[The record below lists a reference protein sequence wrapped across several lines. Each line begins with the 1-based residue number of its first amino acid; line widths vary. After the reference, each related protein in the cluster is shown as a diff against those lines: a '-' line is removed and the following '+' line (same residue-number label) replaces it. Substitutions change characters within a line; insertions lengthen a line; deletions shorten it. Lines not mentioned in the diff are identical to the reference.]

1 MPDTHDMR
9 DKILQQVFSAID
21 ELNLQL
27 AVGER
32 IGKSEATVLTGSDG
46 ALESLAFLNL
56 IVATEERVNA
66 AYSVSINLAS
76 MLMESDDTPPPR
88 SVGDLVDLIAT
99 RVRGPD
105 HG

>member
-1 MPDTHDMR
+1 MTHDTR
-9 DKILQQVFSAID
+9 DKVLQHVFAAID
-21 ELNLQL
+21 ELNQQL
-27 AVGER
+27 DAGER
-32 IGKSEATVLTGSDG
+32 IAKSEASVLTGSDG

-66 AYSVSINLAS
+66 AFGVSINLAS

-88 SVGDLVDLIAT
+88 SVSELVDLIAT

>member
-1 MPDTHDMR
+1 MPDTDDMR
-9 DKILQQVFSAID
+9 DKVLQHVFSAID

-27 AVGER
+27 AAADR
-32 IGKSEATVLTGSDG
+32 IAKSEAAVLTGSDG

-56 IVATEERVNA
+56 IVSTEDRVNA
-66 AYSVSINLAS
+66 AFGVSINLAS

-88 SVGDLVDLIAT
+88 SVADLVDLITT

>member
-1 MPDTHDMR
+1 MPDTRDMR
-9 DKILQQVFSAID
+9 DKVLQHVFSAID
-21 ELNLQL
+21 ELNQQL
-27 AVGER
+27 AAGER

-66 AYSVSINLAS
+66 AFGVSINLAS

-88 SVGDLVDLIAT
+88 NVRELVDLIAT